1 MIELIPAKAK
11 QIIAIAKNI
20 MKYRRFTAH
29 VKLIKKD
36 NITIDIPIAIAIPK
50 RIEFINI
57 LVFKF
62 HSPLKWIKLVI
73 IYRIIVNNRF

>member
-1 MIELIPAKAK
+1 
-11 QIIAIAKNI
+11 
-20 MKYRRFTAH
+20 MKYLRFTAH

-57 LVFKF
+57 LVFKYPP
-62 HSPLKWIKLVI
+62 SLKMDKTTNYL
-73 IYRIIVNNRF
+73 